1 MKLYI
6 GNLNNQTGEKGL
18 RDLFATAGELVS
30 VKIIIDRDSG
40 RSRGFGFV
48 EYETNQ
54 MGNSAISKF
63 NGYDLDGFQLV
74 VNEAKERQSQGPG
87 RRNSW

>member
-6 GNLNNQTGEKGL
+6 GNLNNQTEEKGL
-18 RDLFATAGELVS
+18 RDLFATAGDLVS
-30 VKIIIDRDSG
+30 VKIIVDRDSG

-63 NGYDLDGFQLV
+63 NGYELDGFQLK
-74 VNEAKERQSQGPG
+74 VNEAREKREQG